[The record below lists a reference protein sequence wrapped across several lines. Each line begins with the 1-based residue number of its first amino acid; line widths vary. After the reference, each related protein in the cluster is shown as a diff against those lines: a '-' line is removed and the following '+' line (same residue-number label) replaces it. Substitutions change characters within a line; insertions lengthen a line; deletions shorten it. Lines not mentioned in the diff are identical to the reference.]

1 MNTVRGLLCKI
12 LIFILQYV
20 NNTMNTVRGLSAAA
34 VLILW
39 QISK

>member
-1 MNTVRGLLCKI
+1 
-12 LIFILQYV
+12 
-20 NNTMNTVRGLSAAA
+20 MNTVRGLSAAA